1 LFTEFTSQIVVQR
14 LYPARNPHQA
24 AMSIFDAIRFVFIRA
39 VVLQHS
45 LRCHFTIG
53 GIMIKKLAPVL
64 LLSSTVLLSGCMG
77 ALMQPSAEDMAAQ
90 QEMLRQ
96 IYKAQGLQFQTKQ
109 ASKTETPV
117 PVPTVLSEAEL
128 LQRINAF
135 PAVGKRVV
143 FTKKRDGLT
152 INGKKLLDPEG
163 SIKFFGFDQ
172 TTGDVTYLVSTGPD
186 TYSYK
191 YVRAATGME
200 PVKIADAAFNRSWQ
214 LTLVTGKKIG
224 GDKLIPLGRGF
235 VITRDDGSGF
245 VWSPDKAMQS
255 FNAPDGF
262 QIADFQNGDIGGTRY
277 ILCERM
283 IEGEESSGSSL
294 GKLISATKD
303 LGSTLGI
310 NNKEDYLLLNI
321 DNGAVVSINI
331 SYNKKNVAV
340 HSNCRATSSKF
351 INKCDNIQ
359 FYDSLYDENGNP
371 NRGHYFWAIN
381 WYNTSSGPLLIF
393 LDNNGRE
400 LYAQN
405 LTNNKKASILSR
417 MLGINWFT
425 ATQKTDGTVSVVAR
439 MGFSNEIV
447 ENVES
452 ALAAKAAETVSQK

>member
-1 LFTEFTSQIVVQR
+1 MR
-14 LYPARNPHQA
+14 
-24 AMSIFDAIRFVFIRA
+24 
-39 VVLQHS
+39 
-45 LRCHFTIG
+45 
-53 GIMIKKLAPVL
+53 KKLTPL
-64 LLSSTVLLSGCMG
+64 LLVSSTLLLSGCVPG
-77 ALMQPSAEDMAAQ
+77 LMQPSAEEMAAQ

-96 IYKAQGLQFQTKQ
+96 LYKAQGQQFQAKQ
-109 ASKTETPV
+109 TGKTEAPA
-117 PVPTVLSEAEL
+117 PTAAVVSEAEL

-135 PAVGKRVV
+135 PAVGKRVT
-143 FTKKRDGLT
+143 FAKKRDGLT
-152 INGKKLLDPEG
+152 INGKKLLDAEG

-172 TTGDVTYLVSTGPD
+172 LTGDVTYLVSTGPD

-191 YVRAATGME
+191 YVRATTGME
-200 PVKIADAAFNRSWQ
+200 PVKIADATFNSGWQ

-255 FNAPDGF
+255 FNAPEGF

-283 IEGEESSGSSL
+283 IVGEEATDGTF
-294 GKLISATKD
+294 GKLFSATKN

-321 DNGAVVSINI
+321 DTGAVVSINI
-331 SYNKKNVAV
+331 SYDKKNVAV

-351 INKCDNIQ
+351 VNKCDNVQ
-359 FYDSLYDENGNP
+359 FYDSLYDESGNP
-371 NRGHYFWAIN
+371 NRGHYFWSIN
-381 WYNTSSGPLLIF
+381 WYNTSSGTLLLF
-393 LDNNGRE
+393 MDNNGRD

-405 LTNNKKASILSR
+405 LNNNKKATILSR

-425 ATQKTDGTVSVVAR
+425 STQKADGTVSVVAR
-439 MGFSNEIV
+439 MGFSDETV

-452 ALAAKAAETVSQK
+452 TLAAKATEAVSQK

>member
-1 LFTEFTSQIVVQR
+1 
-14 LYPARNPHQA
+14 
-24 AMSIFDAIRFVFIRA
+24 
-39 VVLQHS
+39 
-45 LRCHFTIG
+45 
-53 GIMIKKLAPVL
+53 MIKKLTPVL
-64 LLSSTVLLSGCMG
+64 LVSSTMLLSGCMG
-77 ALMQPSAEDMAAQ
+77 GLMPPSAEEMAAQ
-90 QEMLRQ
+90 QEMLKQ

-109 ASKTETPV
+109 TSKAEAPAPV
-117 PVPTVLSEAEL
+117 AVALSEAEL

-135 PAVGKRVV
+135 PAVGKKVA
-143 FTKKRDGLT
+143 FAKKRDGLT

-172 TTGDVTYLVSTGPD
+172 ITGDVTYLVSTGPD

-191 YVRAATGME
+191 YVRATTGME
-200 PVKIADAAFNRSWQ
+200 PVKIADATFNSGWQ

-255 FNAPDGF
+255 FNAPEGF

-283 IEGEESSGSSL
+283 IEGEESSSGSF
-294 GKLISATKD
+294 GKLLSATKN

-310 NNKEDYLLLNI
+310 NNKEDYQLLNI
-321 DNGAVVSINI
+321 DSGAVVSINI
-331 SYNKKNVAV
+331 SYDKKNVAV
-340 HSNCRATSSKF
+340 HSNCQATSSKF
-351 INKCDNIQ
+351 VNKCDNVQ
-359 FYDSLYDENGNP
+359 FYDSLYDETGNP

-381 WYNTSSGPLLIF
+381 WYNTSSGALLLF
-393 LDNNGRE
+393 MDNNGRE

-405 LTNNKKASILSR
+405 LTSNKKASILSR

-425 ATQKTDGTVSVVAR
+425 STQKADGTVSVVAR
-439 MGFSNEIV
+439 MGFSDEIV

-452 ALAAKAAETVSQK
+452 ALAAKAVETVSQK